1 MDLKERNVVKA
12 IIIGAGRGERLMP
25 HTADAPKCFAEV
37 KGKRILDWGLEALAG
52 GGLTDIVFIG
62 GYRIDLVQ
70 KNYPDFTFCHNADW
84 PDNNILESLMHA
96 EDHMSDGFVCAY
108 SDILYTEEV
117 IRNLMTSDRDITLVC
132 DTDWRERYKQ
142 RTEHPED
149 DGEKMVVDNGSVITV
164 NRTMPSEQATGE
176 YIGVTRFSASGA
188 AALIKAYHTARETH
202 GNGPFQAAKTFRK
215 AYLIDLYQQMLEDGQ
230 TMGASL
236 TPGNYMEIDTNQDFQ
251 IARKEWNR

>member
-1 MDLKERNVVKA
+1 MKA

-37 KGKRILDWGLEALAG
+37 QGRRILDWGLEALRAG
-52 GGLTDIVFIG
+52 GLDDVVFIG
-62 GYRIDLVQ
+62 GYRIDLVRES
-70 KNYPDFTFCHNADW
+70 YPDFTFCHNADW

-108 SDILYTEEV
+108 SDILYTGQIV
-117 IRNLMTSDRDITLVC
+117 RDLMTSTADITLVC

-149 DGEKMVVDNGSVITV
+149 DGEKIIVDGGRVTRID
-164 NRTMPSEQATGE
+164 RTMASEAATGE
-176 YIGVTRFSASGA
+176 YIGVARFSPDGA
-188 AALIKAYHTARETH
+188 TALIDAYHTARKKH

-215 AYLIDLYQQMLEDGQ
+215 AYLIDLYQQMLDDGHE
-230 TMGASL
+230 MSASL
-236 TPGNYMEIDTNQDFQ
+236 TDSGYMEIDTNQDFQ
-251 IARKEWNR
+251 IARKEWNA